1 MTLPKEHNKFLVT
14 SPKKQR
20 SMNCL
25 TKIQNN
31 CFEKAWQENTDRQ
44 LKEIKETIHEQTDK
58 FNKEN
63 F

>member
-1 MTLPKEHNKFLVT
+1 
-14 SPKKQR
+14 
-20 SMNCL
+20 MNCL